1 MFFLKKTKEK
11 FKGEKGFS
19 LAEAIIAS
27 AISLFVILGITA
39 FFSTIFSMSVANS
52 ARIQA
57 AFLAEEGLEAVR
69 ILRDA
74 GWDENI
80 ETQALDVP
88 FYLDF
93 EGSSWTATTSNI
105 YVDGLFQREV
115 VLSAVNRDSNFDIV
129 ESGGNSD
136 PDSRKI
142 TVSISW
148 SLGNSTT
155 TKSVSTYL
163 TNVFNN

>member
-1 MFFLKKTKEK
+1 MFLSKKAKRNERT
-11 FKGEKGFS
+11 KGFS

-57 AFLAEEGLEAVR
+57 AFLAEEGLEAAR
-69 ILRDA
+69 ILRDLS
-74 GWDENI
+74 WDDNI
-80 ETQALDVP
+80 ETQTVDTP

-93 EGSSWTATTSNI
+93 DGNSWQATSSNI
-105 YVDGLFQREV
+105 YIDGLFEREI
-115 VLSAVNRDSNFDIV
+115 VLSAVNRDSNFNIV
-129 ESGGNSD
+129 ESGGSSD
-136 PDSRKI
+136 PNSRKI
-142 TVSISW
+142 TVSVSW

-155 TKSVSTYL
+155 TKTISTYL
-163 TNVFNN
+163 TDIFNN